1 MPSPHVCV
9 GMCDTER
16 LKRSTASKSK
26 RRFEDQLLALQDED
40 NLKIDDGFLRLL
52 IFKDA
57 EYNGDKYCLAAAG
70 FKAAPTLW

>member
-57 EYNGDKYCLAAAG
+57 EYNGDNIVCGAG
-70 FKAAPTLW
+70 FKAAPAS